1 MDESALRK
9 VREVAASA
17 RVTPRCVY
25 EWIRTGR
32 LEALRIGGRIRVSDE
47 AFRKMIRP
55 ARERKAG

>member
-1 MDESALRK
+1 MNEGTLSK

-25 EWIRTGR
+25 EWIKTGR
-32 LEALRIGGRIRVSDE
+32 LEAFRIGGRIRISDE

>member
-1 MDESALRK
+1 MDETLRK

-32 LEALRIGGRIRVSDE
+32 LEALRIGGRIRVSNE

-55 ARERKAG
+55 AREGKVG